1 VKRGEVVLN
10 GSEHHH
16 LSRVARL
23 RVGEEIH
30 LFDEKGVKYFAR
42 IDEISA
48 EATRLVILGAEE
60 RAAPSVRIILGQ
72 AVLKAKAMDFLIQKT
87 TELGIFAIA
96 PVVASR
102 SVVRVEDGDKKKT
115 ERWAN
120 IALAASKQSKSG
132 WVPTIWPAQDLPRFV
147 AAQTSP
153 VKIVLSEHEGRP
165 LRERVLESMALRPGE
180 VVLLVG
186 PEGGWTPDEERMIRA
201 HGFEAVSLGRTILRA
216 ETASLCA
223 AAILTHFWDG

>member
-1 VKRGEVVLN
+1 MAGEVVLK

-16 LSRVARL
+16 LSRVVRL
-23 RVGEEIH
+23 RVGEDVH
-30 LFDEKGVKYFAR
+30 LFDDKGVKYFAR
-42 IDEISA
+42 IEEISTD
-48 EATRLVILGAEE
+48 ATRLVILGAEE
-60 RAAPSVRIILGQ
+60 RAVASIRIILGQ
-72 AVLKAKAMDFLIQKT
+72 AVLKAKAMDFLIRKT
-87 TELGIFAIA
+87 TELGVFAIA

-102 SVVRVEDGDKKKT
+102 SVVRIENGDKKKT

-132 WVPTIWPAQDLPRFV
+132 WVPRIWPAQELPAFV

-165 LRERVLESMALRPGE
+165 LRQRVLESMVPRPE
-180 VVLLVG
+180 EAVLLVG
-186 PEGGWTPDEERMIRA
+186 PEGGWTADEERMIRA

-223 AAILTHFWDG
+223 AAILSHFWEG